1 MRHLDHSSTTA
12 SGSAPRRRSLSIRMV
27 SILCGCG
34 ALCAGT
40 TALAQAPGAAK
51 ALPPDEAAL
60 WRTVGDQTL
69 DQMRGGFDLGGGV
82 VVSFGLARAVDIN
95 GVLVTTT
102 SFQIADVS
110 KITAAQ
116 ATALNKQIS
125 TLNLVQNGPGNSFQP
140 TASSSTVGTFVQN
153 TLNNTNIQTR
163 TLINSTT
170 NGMSLAKG
178 INTAATVRDSL
189 LNSIGNR

>member
-1 MRHLDHSSTTA
+1 MRRFNNFSTTT
-12 SGSAPRRRSLSIRMV
+12 SGWGNRRSLYIRMF
-27 SILCGCG
+27 SLLCGVS
-34 ALCAGT
+34 ALCVGSS
-40 TALAQAPGAAK
+40 ALAQLSGAAK
-51 ALPPDEAAL
+51 SDPSEAIL

-82 VVSFGLARAVDIN
+82 VVSFGLARSVDIN

-116 ATALNKQIS
+116 AVALNKQIG
-125 TLNLVQNGPGNSFQP
+125 TLNLVQNGSGNTIQP
-140 TASSSTVGTFVQN
+140 SISSTTVGTFVQN
-153 TLNNTNIQTR
+153 TLNNQNIQTR

-170 NGMSLAKG
+170 NGMSLAKNM
-178 INTAATVRDSL
+178 NTAATMRDSL